1 MYYVDSAESYSQV
14 NFANG
19 FPSIGKYRENSKGL
33 FGGSYEHGTDTTF
46 TGKFHGNGHVIYDLS
61 TSTHQAY
68 HNSGF
73 FLAIDSLA
81 IVDSLEIRFVEF
93 SGVTAGLAYVNRG
106 TVDNVAVKCDNLEAD
121 VGLVYRNEGTIRQS
135 SFEGFFGGYGIYGRF
150 GPRGG
155 GLVYINEGTI
165 SECYVNADVERDMP
179 YVIAGFAVENHG
191 IIENSFSMGDVLGMN
206 DSAYSAVY
214 LNTGVIS
221 KSYSVGKGYR
231 AFAYENK
238 GSIENSYALKTRY
251 NMPVPMSVT
260 LRFEGNES
268 LEKRV
273 CDKIIED
280 TFVMDSSAT
289 KLVKLNVATIVR
301 LDSLEKAKNP
311 SGTFVI
317 LYNVGMVLGNDTL
330 WSDETLA
337 VLELEKSVGLRK
349 VATPSGARFGAAFRG
364 SNVALRFEIP
374 AAGAV
379 KFMLM
384 DMQGRAVYAADLGKR
399 AAGTHSETIAAEGI
413 ARGRYV
419 GVLQVNGKV
428 TEKILMARD

>member
-1 MYYVDSAESYSQV
+1 M
-14 NFANG
+14 
-19 FPSIGKYRENSKGL
+19 
-33 FGGSYEHGTDTTF
+33 
-46 TGKFHGNGHVIYDLS
+46 
-61 TSTHQAY
+61 
-68 HNSGF
+68 
-73 FLAIDSLA
+73 
-81 IVDSLEIRFVEF
+81 EF

-106 TVDNVAVKCDNLEAD
+106 TVDNVNVKCDNLEAD

-135 SFEGFFGGYGIYGRF
+135 SFEGFFGGYGRF

-165 SECYVNADVERDMP
+165 SESYVNADVERDMP

-191 IIENSFSMGDVLGMN
+191 IIENSFTMGDVFGMN

-231 AFAYENK
+231 AFAYKNQ
-238 GSIENSYALKTRY
+238 GTIENSYALKTRY
-251 NMPVPMSVT
+251 FVETSDYGNLVDGTNYHTPQGPTMGTMYMRDEYRGFDFDSVWYIKEGFSTPMLRGMPNMPVPMSVT

-268 LEKRV
+268 LENRIR
-273 CDKIIED
+273 DKIFDD

-289 KLVKLNVATIVR
+289 KLVKLNVATILR
-301 LDSLEKAKNP
+301 LDSLEKAENP
-311 SGTFVI
+311 SGTFVV

-399 AAGTHSETIAAEGI
+399 AAGAHFETVAAEGI